1 MITLNHLLHHQIFDQ
16 FDLLTAKHALQ
27 REVKHI
33 SLLETPDFEKYLI
46 PKSLILT
53 TLYPIK
59 SDVSLFENLLDVLL
73 EKDVSGL
80 VIKLKRYVDII
91 PPKILE
97 RAEKLGLPIISLT
110 YDANLST
117 LSSRILNEIALDSLR
132 SLSSSSMYLD
142 WVQRLDEDP
151 SIETILALKKQM
163 NDVTFSIFDHDKN
176 ERYDASPEWSDLAE
190 KVFLKAE
197 SYNKI
202 DDFYVVKD
210 VIRLSNKHLFTVIL
224 YSKEDQQGLL
234 YYYSEMIKMML
245 VFLYQRKQEQSL
257 QQNQFLLELIST
269 SHILEGRE
277 QEFKKKSELFHW
289 DVNFPLTM
297 VLVHLDLDFSN
308 AKKHDIRIES
318 IRQIFMNHLDL
329 EKRQIRYLQLSQN
342 IVFLFSQ
349 PLGVSMEL
357 KFRHIIS
364 EFEKFN
370 QGQWMKIAYTEK
382 LESLAAISKSYATLL
397 RGMNL
402 ILEHRTR
409 EKIFN
414 DQSVKMLGLLANI
427 SQADLQ
433 DYVQTSL
440 HEVLQ
445 YEKKHGV
452 PLLDTMYTL
461 INHQFNLK
469 TAAEELF
476 IHYNTLRHRIQILES
491 LGFARENLK
500 NNHFDLIFAIYLAKN
515 LSL

>member
-1 MITLNHLLHHQIFDQ
+1 MITLNHLLQHQIFDQ
-16 FDLLTAKHALQ
+16 FDLLTAKGALQ

-59 SDVSLFENLLDVLL
+59 SDVSLFENLLDVLI

-80 VIKLKRYVDII
+80 VIKLKRYVDVI
-91 PPKILE
+91 PSSILD

-176 ERYDASPEWSDLAE
+176 DRYDASPEWSDFAE
-190 KVFLKAE
+190 RFFLSTEPYTKM
-197 SYNKI
+197 
-202 DDFYVVKD
+202 DDFFVVKD
-210 VIRLSNKHLFTVIL
+210 VIHLSNKHLFTVIL
-224 YSKEDQQGLL
+224 FSKEDQQGLL

-277 QEFKKKSELFHW
+277 QEFTKKTELYHW
-289 DVNFPLTM
+289 DVHFPLTM
-297 VLVHLDLDFSN
+297 VLVHLDHLN
-308 AKKHDIRIES
+308 AKSQDIRIES
-318 IRQIFMNHLDL
+318 IRQIFMNHFDLD
-329 EKRQIRYLQLSQN
+329 KKQIRYLQLNQN

-349 PLGVSMEL
+349 PVGISIEL
-357 KFRHIIS
+357 KLRHIIS

-370 QGQWMKIAYTEK
+370 QGQWMKIAYKEK
-382 LESLAAISKSYATLL
+382 LESFAAISKSYATLL

-402 ILEHRTR
+402 ILERRTR

-440 HEVLQ
+440 HEVLL

-476 IHYNTLRHRIQILES
+476 IHYNTLRHRIQILET
-491 LGFARENLK
+491 LGFAREDLK

>member
-1 MITLNHLLHHQIFDQ
+1 MITLANLLQQQIFEQ
-16 FDLLTAKHALQ
+16 FELLSAKKLLN
-27 REVKHI
+27 REIKHI
-33 SLLETPDFEKYLI
+33 SILETPDFEKYLI
-46 PKSLILT
+46 PNSLILT

-59 SDVSLFENLLDVLL
+59 SDVMMFENLLNVLI
-73 EKDVSGL
+73 EKDVSGI
-80 VIKLKRYVDII
+80 VIKLKRYVDAIPESII
-91 PPKILE
+91 Q

-117 LSSRILNEIALDSLR
+117 LSSRILNEIAIDNLR

-142 WVQRLDEDP
+142 WVQQLDEDP
-151 SIETILALKKQM
+151 NIETILSLKKQM
-163 NDVTFSIFDHDKN
+163 NDVSFSIFDHDKN
-176 ERYDASPEWSDLAE
+176 TRYDASPELATIADQIYLQTE
-190 KVFLKAE
+190 NTHKVNDYFM
-197 SYNKI
+197 
-202 DDFYVVKD
+202 VKD
-210 VIRLSNKHLFTVIL
+210 SINLSNKHLYTVVL

-269 SHILEGRE
+269 SQMIEGRE
-277 QEFKKKSELFHW
+277 NEFKKKAELYHW
-289 DVNFPLTM
+289 DIQLPLTM
-297 VLVHLDLDFSN
+297 VLTHFEN
-308 AKKHDIRIES
+308 ES
-318 IRQIFMNHLDL
+318 VAIQPLKIDVVRQIFMNHFDL
-329 EKRQIRYLQLSQN
+329 EKKQIRYLQLNQN
-342 IVFLFSQ
+342 LLFLFSHPHGPSPEVKLRQ
-349 PLGVSMEL
+349 IM
-357 KFRHIIS
+357 S

-370 QGQWMKIAYTEK
+370 PGYLMKIAYTEK
-382 LESLAAISKSYATLL
+382 LESWDSISKSYSTLL

-402 ILEHRTR
+402 ILERRTR

-427 SQADLQ
+427 SQADLK

-440 HEVLQ
+440 KDVLE

-452 PLLDTMYTL
+452 PLIDTMYTL

-491 LGFARENLK
+491 LGFAREELK

>member
-1 MITLNHLLHHQIFDQ
+1 MITLNQLLQRHIFDQ
-16 FDLLTAKHALQ
+16 FDLLTAKHALE

-33 SLLETPDFEKYLI
+33 SLLETPDFKKYLI

-73 EKDVSGL
+73 DKDVSGL
-80 VIKLKRYVDII
+80 VIKLKRYVDVI
-91 PPKILE
+91 PPSILE

-176 ERYDASPEWSDLAE
+176 ERYDASPEWSDFAE
-190 KVFLKAE
+190 KIFFEAE
-197 SYNKI
+197 FYNKM
-202 DDFYVVKD
+202 DDFFVVKD
-210 VIRLSNKHLFTVIL
+210 VIHLSNKHLFTVIL

-257 QQNQFLLELIST
+257 QQNQFLLELISS

-277 QEFKKKSELFHW
+277 QEFKKKIELYHW
-289 DVNFPLTM
+289 DVHFPLTM
-297 VLVHLDLDFSN
+297 VLVHLELSN
-308 AKKHDIRIES
+308 SKKYDVKIES
-318 IRQIFMNHLDL
+318 IRQIFMNHFNF
-329 EKRQIRYLQLSQN
+329 EKKQIRYLQLNQN

-349 PLGVSMEL
+349 PVGISIEL
-357 KFRHIIS
+357 KLRHIIS

-397 RGMNL
+397 RGMTL

-414 DQSVKMLGLLANI
+414 DQSVKMLGLLSNI

-452 PLLDTMYTL
+452 PLLDTMYAL

-469 TAAEELF
+469 TTAEELF
-476 IHYNTLRHRIQILES
+476 IHYNTLRHRIQILEN
-491 LGFARENLK
+491 LGFARKDLK